1 MFRLVVIVL
10 LALGFA
16 FAVVPARAQGTC
28 AAYDDLAAHL
38 DKKYGEHPVNWGLS
52 SDGNLVEVFA
62 SDSGSWT
69 VVVTNPRGIS
79 CIRATG
85 ESWSVAPTMEA
96 DKQDDEHT

>member
-1 MFRLVVIVL
+1 MFRLVVIL
-10 LALGFA
+10 LLVLGFA

-28 AAYDDLAAHL
+28 AAYDDLAAL
-38 DKKYGEHPVNWGLS
+38 LGKKYGEHPVNWGLS

-79 CIRATG
+79 CIRAAG
-85 ESWSVAPTMEA
+85 ESWTVAPTMQA
-96 DKQDDEHT
+96 DERDDEYS